1 MQILLR
7 MRIVRP
13 RFRLSYRLL
22 SQIRNRTQSEL
33 IIDFLAYLAK
43 GARDQSTRSTEDRS
57 YQRRNAGWKQKEFP
71 DTRQRH
77 NQSTG
82 ILDTTR
88 RIGSQTQSDYQWRGM
103 LRIVFIRE
111 VYRLRFWTIEWT
123 AAMVSFTMISL
134 SSNHFANFRDYVK
147 FHSASDYSTIWLFAY
162 LSISLT
168 TLNSQL
174 YEILDCLVRLFD
186 HSRNFGFFR

>member
-7 MRIVRP
+7 MSIVKSRI
-13 RFRLSYRLL
+13 RFSYRLL
-22 SQIRNRTQSEL
+22 SQIRNTTQSKL
-33 IIDFLAYLAK
+33 IIGFLAYLAK

-88 RIGSQTQSDYQWRGM
+88 RIGSQTQFDYQWRGM

-111 VYRLRFWTIEWT
+111 VYRLRFWIIEWT
-123 AAMVSFTMISL
+123 AAMVSFTMIRV
-134 SSNHFANFRDYVK
+134 SSNQFANFRDYVK
-147 FHSASDYSTIWLFAY
+147 FHSASD
-162 LSISLT
+162 
-168 TLNSQL
+168 
-174 YEILDCLVRLFD
+174 
-186 HSRNFGFFR
+186 